1 MNLLMGSSNLK
12 YKRISK
18 EIKRHEVGTI
28 RLIPLEQGPEHAAL
42 VNPVEP
48 PYTPAGQGNWLLALV
63 AAGQ

>member
-1 MNLLMGSSNLK
+1 M
-12 YKRISK
+12 
-18 EIKRHEVGTI
+18 HEVVSIG
-28 RLIPLEQGPEHAAL
+28 LIPIEQAPEHAAL